1 MQKRTEAEVIINGKR
16 YKIAG
21 IEEEEYLQKI
31 ATYLNSKYAAMK
43 EVKGYRTMDLDM
55 KQALVL
61 INVADDYLKCRQQ
74 LADKQTEV
82 EQRETDIFNMKHDM
96 LADRSQIKELEGRIE
111 QLKDARMEDQ
121 KKTTMNPVYTQ
132 EAYCRDEGDIGNT
145 YVEISLTNQTM
156 WFYKNGSL
164 IVETPVVTGNP
175 YAGHETPSG
184 GVWSLKGRM
193 RNQTL
198 VGQGYASPVDYWMPF
213 NGGVGIHDMQSRAW
227 FGGTIY
233 LGSGSHGCV
242 NTPLAAVKLIYDQIE
257 EGVPVIVYK
266 DESEEALAQ
275 VTGPTDVWTL
285 NSMIEDLYGTVDDD
299 GIGSIVS
306 WSRSA
311 AAQAAQAAAAQTT
324 SSGTP
329 AT

>member
-31 ATYLNSKYAAMK
+31 ATYLNSKSAAMK

-121 KKTTMNPVYTQ
+121 KK
-132 EAYCRDEGDIGNT
+132 
-145 YVEISLTNQTM
+145 
-156 WFYKNGSL
+156 
-164 IVETPVVTGNP
+164 IVRLETELSNLRK
-175 YAGHETPSG
+175 H
-184 GVWSLKGRM
+184 R
-193 RNQTL
+193 
-198 VGQGYASPVDYWMPF
+198 
-213 NGGVGIHDMQSRAW
+213 
-227 FGGTIY
+227 
-233 LGSGSHGCV
+233 
-242 NTPLAAVKLIYDQIE
+242 
-257 EGVPVIVYK
+257 
-266 DESEEALAQ
+266 
-275 VTGPTDVWTL
+275 
-285 NSMIEDLYGTVDDD
+285 
-299 GIGSIVS
+299 
-306 WSRSA
+306 
-311 AAQAAQAAAAQTT
+311 
-324 SSGTP
+324 
-329 AT
+329 

>member
-16 YKIAG
+16 YKIVG

-121 KKTTMNPVYTQ
+121 KK
-132 EAYCRDEGDIGNT
+132 
-145 YVEISLTNQTM
+145 
-156 WFYKNGSL
+156 
-164 IVETPVVTGNP
+164 IVRLETELSNLRK
-175 YAGHETPSG
+175 H
-184 GVWSLKGRM
+184 R
-193 RNQTL
+193 
-198 VGQGYASPVDYWMPF
+198 
-213 NGGVGIHDMQSRAW
+213 
-227 FGGTIY
+227 
-233 LGSGSHGCV
+233 
-242 NTPLAAVKLIYDQIE
+242 
-257 EGVPVIVYK
+257 
-266 DESEEALAQ
+266 
-275 VTGPTDVWTL
+275 
-285 NSMIEDLYGTVDDD
+285 
-299 GIGSIVS
+299 
-306 WSRSA
+306 
-311 AAQAAQAAAAQTT
+311 
-324 SSGTP
+324 
-329 AT
+329 